1 MKIIRVLGNFEEI
14 GDLEDLVEQI
24 LGKVQERGVYQSDL
38 MYQGFELQ
46 ADEMETVVRLWY

>member
-1 MKIIRVLGNFEEI
+1 MLGNFEEI